1 LRHEKRAGDDV
12 MVFCVDKYFW
22 LIIILWLKRAE
33 DDVNGEEDD
42 VNGEKNWQWGWAL
55 EHSSTLNG

>member
-1 LRHEKRAGDDV
+1 
-12 MVFCVDKYFW
+12 MMSWYFCVDKYFGV
-22 LIIILWLKRAE
+22 IILWWLKRAE

>member
-1 LRHEKRAGDDV
+1 LRHEKGQE
-12 MVFCVDKYFW
+12 MMSWYFCVDKYFGV
-22 LIIILWLKRAE
+22 IILCWLKRAE